1 MACSFLLDT
10 GSYSWSMCNNKHDF
24 VVKSFVNH
32 TIIYNYCCHYHL
44 SHTIDSM
51 LMYENN
57 NKSLINTYILIKDV
71 HNNKKTILHFG
82 NVTFGPE
89 TESDYNKKNYE
100 DFCLEMDR
108 IGSIYL
114 PDNMYQQLYQ
124 EDEPDLMCYES
135 STEDN

>member
-1 MACSFLLDT
+1 MSCAVRVNNNNYGWEQCGNGEDFIVETMINDT
-10 GSYSWSMCNNKHDF
+10 VLY
-24 VVKSFVNH
+24 
-32 TIIYNYCCHYHL
+32 TPCCHYHL
-44 SHTIDSM
+44 TGSIRSLM
-51 LMYENN
+51 LNT
-57 NKSLINTYILIKDV
+57 NTYQYYNRVVNTQICVIDKY
-71 HNNKKTILHFG
+71 NNKKEIHFG

-124 EDEPDLMCYES
+124 EDEPDLMCYE
-135 STEDN
+135 